1 MTREHSR
8 TTIQLSRHAQM
19 VPGVG
24 GAVAHYADRAG
35 LNEAARDSL
44 VSALEDFC
52 RETLPLLG
60 SNGGRLTVAIEEFED
75 RIEIVVEHHG
85 LARPSAGMD
94 TFLSGNGSSS
104 DARLLGIR
112 LLRNVDRVEYD
123 SRNGSVRT
131 TLVKFLHPR
140 LGAS

>member
-8 TTIQLSRHAQM
+8 TTIQLSCHEQM

-24 GAVAHYADRAG
+24 GAVAHYADRVG
-35 LNEAARDSL
+35 LNEESRDSL

-60 SNGGRLTVAIEEFED
+60 SSGGRLTVAIEEFED
-75 RIEIVVEHHG
+75 RIEIVVEHEG

-94 TFLSGNGSSS
+94 TFLAGNGSAS
-104 DARLLGIR
+104 DSRLLGVR

-131 TLVKFLHPR
+131 TLVKYLR
-140 LGAS
+140 SRRGAS

>member
-1 MTREHSR
+1 
-8 TTIQLSRHAQM
+8 M

>member
-8 TTIQLSRHAQM
+8 TTIQLSCHEQM

-24 GAVAHYADRAG
+24 GAVAHYADRVG
-35 LNEAARDSL
+35 LSEAARDSL

-75 RIEIVVEHHG
+75 RIEIVVEHEG

-94 TFLSGNGSSS
+94 TFLAGNGSPS
-104 DARLLGIR
+104 DSRLLGVR
-112 LLRNVDRVEYD
+112 LLRTVDRVEYD

-131 TLVKFLHPR
+131 TLVRYLHSR
-140 LGAS
+140 RGAS

>member
-8 TTIQLSRHAQM
+8 TTIQLSCHEQM

-24 GAVAHYADRAG
+24 GAVAHYADRVG
-35 LNEAARDSL
+35 LTEAARDSL
-44 VSALEDFC
+44 VSALEEFC

-75 RIEIVVEHHG
+75 RIEIVVEHNG

-94 TFLSGNGSSS
+94 TFLAGNGSSDS
-104 DARLLGIR
+104 RLLGIR

-123 SRNGSVRT
+123 SQNGSVRT
-131 TLVKFLHPR
+131 TLVKYLHSR
-140 LGAS
+140 RGAS